1 VQITRLGICFLQ
13 HANQISSFSSQRF
26 TQHRRQGGW
35 YADAG
40 PNALLSKCLCKPV
53 PGGKSFLLPF
63 AHYAARRPPII
74 YGGNSGNGKL
84 DVDLYLVWF
93 GPAFWQSMCFYMC
106 AYEMGYWILRAGHCE
121 SLSFFARKMIRP
133 SLKKTIEKAF
143 YLLSI

>member
-1 VQITRLGICFLQ
+1 MQITRLGICFLQ

-53 PGGKSFLLPF
+53 PGEANRFCSLLRIMQRVGPQF
-63 AHYAARRPPII
+63 FMAAIAVI
-74 YGGNSGNGKL
+74 GKL
-84 DVDLYLVWF
+84 DADCHLLLF

-106 AYEMGYWILRAGHCE
+106 AYDMGYWILWAGHCE

-133 SLKKTIEKAF
+133 SLKKQ
-143 YLLSI
+143 

>member
-1 VQITRLGICFLQ
+1 MQITRLGICFP
-13 HANQISSFSSQRF
+13 ACKPNQQFFFSAVYAAPPARRLVCGCRAQCF
-26 TQHRRQGGW
+26 AFKMPMQNFARRQI
-35 YADAG
+35 
-40 PNALLSKCLCKPV
+40 
-53 PGGKSFLLPF
+53 FLLPL